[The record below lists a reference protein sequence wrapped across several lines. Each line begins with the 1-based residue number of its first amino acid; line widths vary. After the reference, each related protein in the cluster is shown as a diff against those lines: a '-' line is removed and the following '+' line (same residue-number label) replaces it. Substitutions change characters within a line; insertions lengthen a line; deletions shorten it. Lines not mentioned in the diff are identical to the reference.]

1 MKQHKPLLSVENVST
16 SFQAGKQ
23 QSTVV
28 KDVSFTVQPGEI
40 VAIVG
45 ESGSGKSVTSLSI
58 MGLLKKN
65 AQITGSIVYNGQDLL
80 TLTNKQ
86 RRLLR
91 GSEMS
96 MIFQEPMS
104 SLNPMLRIRSQIA
117 EVLTIHQPSWTKKQI
132 TQKTIDLLTQV
143 DIPNP
148 EQTALRFPHQLS
160 GGMRQRV
167 MIAIALACDPKL
179 LIADEPT
186 TALDVTTQAQILSLI
201 KTLNEKNGTGVVFI
215 THDLS
220 VVASIA
226 DRVLVMYAGRIVEEA
241 TVFDLFDQPKHPYTI
256 GLIEAMPTL
265 DTENESLNAIAGNPP
280 NIAKL
285 PSGCSFHPR
294 CPWATD
300 ACTEKVPA
308 LDEKSANHFARC
320 IHANKEAIK

>member
-104 SLNPMLRIRSQIA
+104 SLNPMLRVRSQIA

-132 TQKTIDLLTQV
+132 AQKTIDLLTQV

-148 EQTALRFPHQLS
+148 DQTALRFPHQLS

-201 KTLNEKNGTGVVFI
+201 KTLNEKK
-215 THDLS
+215 
-220 VVASIA
+220 
-226 DRVLVMYAGRIVEEA
+226 RYR
-241 TVFDLFDQPKHPYTI
+241 
-256 GLIEAMPTL
+256 
-265 DTENESLNAIAGNPP
+265 
-280 NIAKL
+280 
-285 PSGCSFHPR
+285 R
-294 CPWATD
+294 CFYH
-300 ACTEKVPA
+300 
-308 LDEKSANHFARC
+308 S
-320 IHANKEAIK
+320 